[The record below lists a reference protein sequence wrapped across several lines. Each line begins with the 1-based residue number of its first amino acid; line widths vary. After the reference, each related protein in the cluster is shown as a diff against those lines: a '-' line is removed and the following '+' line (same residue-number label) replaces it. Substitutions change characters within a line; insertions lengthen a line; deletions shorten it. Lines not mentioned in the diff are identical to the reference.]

1 MSYTSTV
8 VFFIFCGFLSAW
20 LSFSIAYLML
30 KSWVTVRRGYLIVFP
45 IGFSLLGMGYLLL
58 DMAYVLPTLGIPDWI
73 QLSLATGGF
82 AFLAGTYIL
91 RRESTDG
98 FRVRSA
104 LSILGFSF
112 VFAVV
117 AYVYL
122 ISNLPVDGLFRI
134 ANLVLLGYVIY
145 SLNRMLKSQH
155 ELSSVVLGFT
165 FLVIEQ
171 FSLLLWAFDRS
182 FVWSLI
188 FAQLVRVAGLVILVV
203 FLVRAFRHV

>member
-45 IGFSLLGMGYLLL
+45 IGFSLLGMGCLLL
-58 DMAYVLPTLGIPDWI
+58 DMGYVLPTLGIPDWI

-82 AFLAGTYIL
+82 AFLAGTYLL

-117 AYVYL
+117 TYVHL
-122 ISNLPVDGLFRI
+122 ISNLPADGLFRI
-134 ANLVLLGYVIY
+134 ANLLLLGYVIY

-188 FAQLVRVAGLVILVV
+188 FAQLVRLAALVILVV

>member
-1 MSYTSTV
+1 
-8 VFFIFCGFLSAW
+8 
-20 LSFSIAYLML
+20 ML

-45 IGFSLLGMGYLLL
+45 IGFSLLGMGCLLL
-58 DMAYVLPTLGIPDWI
+58 DMGYVLPTLGIPDWI

-82 AFLAGTYIL
+82 AFLAGTYLL

-117 AYVYL
+117 TYVHL
-122 ISNLPVDGLFRI
+122 ISNLPADGLFRI
-134 ANLVLLGYVIY
+134 ANLLLLGYVIY

-188 FAQLVRVAGLVILVV
+188 FAQLVRLAALVILVV